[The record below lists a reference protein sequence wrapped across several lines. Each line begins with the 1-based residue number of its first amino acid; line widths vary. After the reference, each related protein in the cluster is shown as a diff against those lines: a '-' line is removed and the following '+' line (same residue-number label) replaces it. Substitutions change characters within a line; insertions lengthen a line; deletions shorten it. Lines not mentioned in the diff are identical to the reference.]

1 MSSALRSSSIF
12 KQLRSPA
19 QWNIAGAAIALVAFS
34 VLLSACSSSSKRP
47 QPAELGANTALIGV
61 RQAWTNRMG
70 EVLIG
75 AAPVVVG
82 TSIIIASSDGT
93 VAAMDAGTGKDLWR
107 GTAGGALA
115 TGAGS
120 DGSLVAVI
128 TRNNEVVALGGGK
141 ELWRVKLPAQSFT
154 APLVAG
160 GRVFVLAA
168 DRSVTALDGATGRK
182 LWVQQ
187 RPGEPL
193 VLKQPGTL
201 LAVGDIL
208 VAGLA
213 GRLVGLNPNNGSV
226 RWDAPIASPRGTNEV
241 ERLVDLVGRTNRAG
255 DIVCARA
262 FQAAVGCV
270 NTARGTLLWNK
281 PANGAEGLHGDD
293 RLVVGTENDGKVAAW
308 RMADGERVWVSERLQ
323 YRTLTAPLMVGR
335 TVVIGDSTGLVHLL
349 SREDGSPMNRLS
361 TDGSAI
367 AASPVL
373 AAGTLIV
380 VTRNGG
386 IYGFAPE

>member
-1 MSSALRSSSIF
+1 MPSALRSSSIF
-12 KQLRSPA
+12 KHIRPVA
-19 QWNIAGAAIALVAFS
+19 QWNTAGAAIVIVAFS
-34 VLLSACSSSSKRP
+34 TLLSACSSSSKRP
-47 QPAELGANTALIGV
+47 QPAELGTNTALLGV
-61 RQAWTNRMG
+61 RQAWTNRIG
-70 EVLIG
+70 EVPPG
-75 AAPVVVG
+75 AMPVVVG
-82 TSIIIASSDGT
+82 TNVIFASADGT
-93 VAAMDAGTGKDLWR
+93 VAALDAATGKDQWR
-107 GTAGGALA
+107 GSAGADLA

-120 DGSLVAVI
+120 DGKLTAVI
-128 TRNNEVVALGGGK
+128 TRSNEVVALEGGK

-160 GRVFVLAA
+160 GRVFALAA

-193 VLKQPGTL
+193 VLKQPGTM
-201 LAVGDIL
+201 LAVGDTL

-226 RWDAPIASPRGTNEV
+226 RWDAPIATPRGTNEV

-255 DIVCARA
+255 DVVCARA

-270 NTARGTLLWNK
+270 NAARGTLLWNK
-281 PANGAEGLHGDD
+281 PANGAEGVHGDD
-293 RLVVGTENDGKVAAW
+293 RLVVGTENDGKVVAW
-308 RMADGERVWVSERLQ
+308 RMADGERAWVSERLQ
-323 YRTLTAPLMVGR
+323 YRSLTAPLVVGR
-335 TVVIGDSTGLVHLL
+335 TVVIGDGTGLVHLL
-349 SREDGSPMNRLS
+349 SREDGSPLNRLS
-361 TDGSAI
+361 TDNSAI